1 MSALINCSRIVGL
14 LMVLAVAP
22 VVASAEVRVQGLFNG
37 KAMFSLDGERFLL
50 RDGETGPGGLR
61 LIRATS
67 QSALV
72 EHNGQRREL
81 LLEKGRFG
89 GLYESRA
96 QPELRIQPD
105 AQGGYFVQGLIN
117 GRSIRFVVD
126 TGATVVTLSET
137 EAERLRLPVSSPE
150 SEIAVET
157 ASGRVTGRRVTL
169 NDLRIGALHER
180 RVEAV
185 VLPGDRPAVALLG
198 MSLLSRLNMRN
209 DGSVLI
215 LQAR

>member
-1 MSALINCSRIVGL
+1 MSVFCDWRRIVGL
-14 LMVLAVAP
+14 LMVLVVPIVAN
-22 VVASAEVRVQGLFNG
+22 AEVRVHGLFAG

-50 RDGETGPGGLR
+50 SDGETGPGGLR

-72 EHNGQRREL
+72 EHQGQRREL
-81 LLEKGRFG
+81 FLERGRFG
-89 GLYESRA
+89 GLDESRA

-105 AQGGYFVQGLIN
+105 AQGGYFVRGLIN
-117 GRSIRFVVD
+117 GHSVRFVVD
-126 TGATVVTLSET
+126 TGATVVTLSEA
-137 EAERLRLPVSSPE
+137 EAERLRLPMSSAG

-157 ASGRVTGRRVTL
+157 ASGQVIGRKVVL
-169 NDLRIGALHER
+169 NDLRIGVLHEQ

-185 VLPGDRPAVALLG
+185 VLPGDRPSVALLG

-209 DGSVLI
+209 DGSALI

>member
-1 MSALINCSRIVGL
+1 MSFFCNWRRIVGL
-14 LMVLAVAP
+14 LMVLAVP
-22 VVASAEVRVQGLFNG
+22 VVANAEVRVHGLFTG

-72 EHNGQRREL
+72 EQDGQRREL
-81 LLEKGRFG
+81 LLERGRFG
-89 GLYESRA
+89 GLNESRA
-96 QPELRIQPD
+96 KPELRIQPD
-105 AQGGYFVQGLIN
+105 PQGGYFVRGLIN
-117 GRSIRFVVD
+117 GHSVRFVID
-126 TGATVVTLSET
+126 TGATVVTLSEDV
-137 EAERLRLPVSSPE
+137 AERLRLPMSSAE
-150 SEIAVET
+150 SGIAVET
-157 ASGRVTGRRVTL
+157 ASGRVEGRRVVL

-180 RVEAV
+180 QVEAV
-185 VLPGDRPAVALLG
+185 VLPGDRPSVALLG

-209 DGSVLI
+209 EGSALV